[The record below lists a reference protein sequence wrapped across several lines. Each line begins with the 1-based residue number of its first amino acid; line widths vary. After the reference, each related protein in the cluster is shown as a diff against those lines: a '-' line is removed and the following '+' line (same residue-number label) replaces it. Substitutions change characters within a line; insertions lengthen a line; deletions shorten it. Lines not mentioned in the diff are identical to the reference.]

1 MRLANTRQ
9 TQPGMLILA
18 PTRELAQQIESESV
32 KFGRPMG
39 IKTACCYGGAS
50 RGPQLGQIRRGAQV
64 IVATPGRLN
73 DFIQAGQCRLSQCSF
88 LVLDEAD
95 RMLDLGFEPQIR
107 TIIQCLPMPVESVL
121 ILSLG

>member
-1 MRLANTRQ
+1 M
-9 TQPGMLILA
+9 MLILA
-18 PTRELAQQIESESV
+18 PTRELAQQIEAEAV
-32 KFGRPMG
+32 KFGVPMR
-39 IKTACCYGGAS
+39 IRCACCYGGAS

-73 DFIQAGQCRLSQCSF
+73 DFIQAGQIRLGATSF

-107 TIIQCLPMPVESVL
+107 SIITCLPPR
-121 ILSLG
+121 